1 MSDYTLCYWPV
12 PFRGQFIRAILA
24 HAGKSWKETDKVSDL
39 TYAEPDQQPIPF
51 MGPPML
57 VVEKTG
63 FAIAEMPA
71 IALYLGETLGLLP
84 DSPEGRAL
92 SLKMTADANDVID
105 EITQQGG
112 REMWTEAKWE
122 EFQSTRLKRW
132 MRIWEVTGEKHGLTE
147 KSGFL
152 FGRQEAGIADIVTA
166 TLWSTLR
173 EKFPRL
179 GKQLTAEAPRTAAL
193 AHRLWET
200 PALSRLAKE
209 SDQKYGKDTYCGG
222 QIGASLTK
230 VAGGDA

>member
-24 HAGKSWKETDKVSDL
+24 HAGKSWTETDNVSDL

-57 VVEKTG
+57 IVETTG

-71 IALYLGETLGLLP
+71 IAFYLGETLGLLP
-84 DSPEGRAL
+84 GTPEERAL
-92 SLKMTADANDVID
+92 TLKTVCDANDVID

-112 REMWTEAKWE
+112 REMWTEATWK
-122 EFQSTRLKRW
+122 EFELRLGRW
-132 MRIWEVTGEKHGLTE
+132 MRIWEVTATRHGLEE

-152 FGRQEAGIADIVTA
+152 FGREEAGIADIATA
-166 TLWSTLR
+166 TLWSILR
-173 EKFPRL
+173 DKFPRI
-179 GKQLTAEAPRTAAL
+179 GKQLAATAPRTAAL

-200 PALSRLAKE
+200 PALAELARL
-209 SDQKYGKDTYCGG
+209 SDDKYGKETYAGG
-222 QIGASLTK
+222 QIGASLNE
-230 VAGGDA
+230 VAGQE